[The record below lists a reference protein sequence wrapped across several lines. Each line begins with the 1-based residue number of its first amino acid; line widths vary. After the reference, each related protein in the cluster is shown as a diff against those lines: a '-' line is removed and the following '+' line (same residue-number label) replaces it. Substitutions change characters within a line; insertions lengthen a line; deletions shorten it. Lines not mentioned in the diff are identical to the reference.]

1 MPRPAPARLLPLLPL
16 LRSLP
21 CICWLIAPPP
31 APAAVSAGAAPAG
44 AAAGAAGAA
53 QAAPPAAPAGW
64 TAGSLEAAGLSAAP
78 LRRLEEAVRS
88 GELVKVSGVLIAR
101 HGKLV
106 YERYFGGTT
115 AASLLDTRSA
125 TKTVTSMLIGIA
137 IDRGLLPGVD
147 APVLPFFHAMEPV
160 KHPDPRKQ
168 KITVEDLL
176 TMSSALDCDDSV
188 DASPGN
194 EDRMHE
200 ADDWFRFTLDLPI
213 AEAPSRRRPPPPV
226 PSGQA
231 ASRSS
236 AAGSAYGRTFRYC
249 TAGVVLLGGVLE
261 RAAGT
266 TVADFAS
273 RNLFAPLGIAKEEWQ
288 FSPVGQA
295 MTGGGLGLR
304 GRELL
309 ALGQLYAGGG
319 VWQGRRLLSERWV
332 RASTTPHVR
341 VEDQPDTEYGYLWWL
356 HPFKSGGK
364 TFAAYAMAGNGGN
377 KVAVFPDLDM
387 VVVVASTNY
396 NARGMHQ
403 QTERMLANYILAA
416 VH

>member
-1 MPRPAPARLLPLLPL
+1 MLRPGPPRLLSLLPLLP
-16 LRSLP
+16 SLP

-31 APAAVSAGAAPAG
+31 APAAPSA
-44 AAAGAAGAA
+44 AAAG
-53 QAAPPAAPAGW
+53 W
-64 TAGSLEAAGLSAAP
+64 TEGSLEAAGLSAAP
-78 LRRLEEAVRS
+78 LRRMEEAVRS

-101 HGKLV
+101 HGKLI

-115 AASLLDTRSA
+115 AASLLNTRSA

-137 IDRGLLPGVD
+137 IDHGLLPGVD
-147 APVLPFFHAMEPV
+147 APVLPFFHDMEPV
-160 KHPDPRKQ
+160 KNPDPRKQ

-176 TMSSALDCDDSV
+176 TMSSALDCDDSI

-200 ADDWFRFTLDLPI
+200 VGDWFRFTLDLPI
-213 AEAPSRRRPPPPV
+213 AEAPPSRPPPPPSV
-226 PSGQA
+226 PSSQP
-231 ASRSS
+231 ASRT

-261 RAAGT
+261 RAAGA
-266 TVADFAS
+266 TVPDFAS
-273 RNLFAPLGIAKEEWQ
+273 RNLFAPLGIAKAEWQ

-304 GRELL
+304 GRDLL
-309 ALGQLYAGGG
+309 ALGQLYAAGG

-332 RASTTPHVR
+332 RVSTAPHVR
-341 VEDQPDTEYGYLWWL
+341 VEGQPDTEYGYLWWL

-364 TFAAYAMAGNGGN
+364 TYAAYSMAGNGGN
-377 KVAVFPDLDM
+377 KIAVFPHLDM

-403 QTERMLANYILAA
+403 QTERMLADYILAA
-416 VH
+416 VR

>member
-1 MPRPAPARLLPLLPL
+1 LQPLLPL
-16 LRSLP
+16 LQLLL
-21 CICWLIAPPP
+21 CICWLLAPPP
-31 APAAVSAGAAPAG
+31 A
-44 AAAGAAGAA
+44 AAG
-53 QAAPPAAPAGW
+53 GW
-64 TAGSLEAAGLSAAP
+64 TEASLEAAGLSAAP
-78 LRRLEEAVRS
+78 LRRMEEAVRS

-101 HGKLV
+101 HGKLI
-106 YERYFGGTT
+106 YERYFGGNT
-115 AASLLDTRSA
+115 AESLLNTRSA
-125 TKTVTSMLIGIA
+125 TKTVTGMLIGIA
-137 IDRGLLPGVD
+137 IDQGLLPGVD
-147 APVLPFFHAMEPV
+147 APVLPFFHDMEPV
-160 KHPDPRKQ
+160 KNPDPRKQ

-176 TMSSALDCDDSV
+176 TMSSALDCDDAI

-200 ADDWFRFTLDLPI
+200 AKDWFRFTLDLPI
-213 AEAPSRRRPPPPV
+213 AAAPPAPPSQP
-226 PSGQA
+226 
-231 ASRSS
+231 ASRT

-266 TVADFAS
+266 TVADFAR
-273 RNLFAPLGIAKEEWQ
+273 RNLFAPLGIAKAEWQ

-304 GRELL
+304 GRDLL
-309 ALGQLYAGGG
+309 TLGQLYAAGG
-319 VWQGRRLLSERWV
+319 VWQGRRLLSERWIRV
-332 RASTTPHVR
+332 STAPHVR

-364 TFAAYAMAGNGGN
+364 TYAAYSMAGNGGN

-403 QTERMLANYILAA
+403 QTERMLADYILPA

>member
-1 MPRPAPARLLPLLPL
+1 MLRYAPRRLLPLPL
-16 LRSLP
+16 LLP
-21 CICWLIAPPP
+21 CICWLIAPPKALAARAASP
-31 APAAVSAGAAPAG
+31 AQAGAPTRAASSAP
-44 AAAGAAGAA
+44 
-53 QAAPPAAPAGW
+53 AAPPAAAGGW
-64 TAGSLEAAGLSAAP
+64 TEGSLEAAGLSAAP
-78 LRRLEEAVRS
+78 LRRMEEAVRS

-101 HGKLV
+101 HGKLI
-106 YERYFGGTT
+106 YERYFGGNT
-115 AASLLDTRSA
+115 AASLLNTRSA

-137 IDRGLLPGVD
+137 IDHGLLPGVD
-147 APVLPFFHAMEPV
+147 APVLPFFHDLEPV
-160 KHPDPRKQ
+160 KNPDPRKQ

-176 TMSSALDCDDSV
+176 TMSSALDCDDSI

-200 ADDWFRFTLDLPI
+200 VDDWFRFTLDLPI
-213 AEAPSRRRPPPPV
+213 AEAPTRRRPPPPV
-226 PSGQA
+226 PPGQP
-231 ASRSS
+231 ASRTT
-236 AAGSAYGRTFRYC
+236 AGSAYGRTFRYC

-261 RAAGT
+261 RAAGA

-273 RNLFAPLGIAKEEWQ
+273 RNLFAPLGITRAEWQ

-304 GRELL
+304 GRDLL

-319 VWQGRRLLSERWV
+319 VWQGRRLVSERWV
-332 RASTTPHVR
+332 RVSTTPHVR

-364 TFAAYAMAGNGGN
+364 TYAAYSMAGNGGN

-403 QTERMLANYILAA
+403 QTERMLADYILPA
-416 VH
+416 VQ